1 MNKIDM
7 WITADGLLL
16 IRGWRRSGLTEAQ
29 IAEKIGIKLS
39 TLKKWRRNNPKL
51 EKAMQSKRDRVDLM
65 VESALLKKAL
75 GYEST
80 ETKTVIKAN
89 GDEEVTTM
97 QKQVPPDYQAAS
109 LWLKN
114 RCPDTWSDKP
124 SRSAAGAEKKLDK
137 ILKDLDDAANR

>member
-16 IRGWRRSGLTEAQ
+16 IRGWRRSGLSEAQ
-29 IAEKIGIKLS
+29 IAEKIGIKQS
-39 TLKKWRRNNPKL
+39 TLKKWRRCNPKL
-51 EKAMQSKRDRVDLM
+51 EKAMQAKRDRVDIM

-75 GYEST
+75 GYEAT

-97 QKQVPPDYQAAS
+97 QKVVPPDYQAAS

-124 SRSAAGAEKKLDK
+124 TKKQLGAEIKLDR
-137 ILKDLDDAANR
+137 ILKGLDDAANR